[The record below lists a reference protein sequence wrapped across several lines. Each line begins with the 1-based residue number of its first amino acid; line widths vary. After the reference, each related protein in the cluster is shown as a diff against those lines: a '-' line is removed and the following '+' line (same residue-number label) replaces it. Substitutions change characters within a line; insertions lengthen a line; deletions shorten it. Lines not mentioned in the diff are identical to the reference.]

1 MFGLPWWAW
10 VILAVAAF
18 IALGMRAARG
28 WRAAFRR
35 EFIRYLREHAPEF
48 EVVAERDRDMEI
60 RGPDGATGT
69 LNLNRLFEAGTSLP
83 AGDLAAR
90 DALFAHW
97 VKMLRERRSADA
109 LDPERDRAR
118 VMPRILPDDA
128 VRQIR
133 TAIGSKAKT
142 LSALPLGVE
151 GLSVVVVLDSEA
163 SVAYLS
169 DDMLAELKLS
179 IEDALAAAKENL
191 AAKMDVAAVVR
202 SVLEGNSISVVKG
215 GDSYDAARL
224 LLVPGV
230 LAEGQEVAAAVP
242 DRDTLVLAPPPKD
255 GDWSAMRKMAR
266 TPAGDVLW
274 REPLRVTKAGIA
286 QAGGS

>member
-1 MFGLPWWAW
+1 MLGLSWWAW
-10 VILAVAAF
+10 VILAVVAF
-18 IALGMRAARG
+18 VALGVRAARG
-28 WRAAFRR
+28 WRAGFRG
-35 EFIRYLREHAPEF
+35 EFISYLREHAPEF
-48 EVVAERDRDMEI
+48 EVVAERDREMEV
-60 RGPDGATGT
+60 RGPDGSTGT

-83 AGDLAAR
+83 NDDVAAR
-90 DALFAHW
+90 DAVFAHW
-97 VKMLRERRSADA
+97 VKMLRERRSVDS

-133 TAIGSKAKT
+133 TAIGSKGKT
-142 LSALPLGVE
+142 LSALPLGVD

-163 SVAYLS
+163 SVAYLA

-179 IEDALAAAKENL
+179 PEEALVVAKENL

-202 SVLEGNSISVVKG
+202 SVLEGNSISVGKG
-215 GDSYDAARL
+215 GASYDAARL

-230 LAEGQEVAAAVP
+230 LAEGQELAAAIP
-242 DRDTLVLAPPPKD
+242 DRDPLVLAALPSD

-274 REPLRVTKAGIA
+274 REPLRVTRAGISA
-286 QAGGS
+286 V